1 MSSMVD
7 KITAALEQDLEMG
20 LLRPGMALDERGLAE
35 RFGVSRTPVRQALQH
50 FVEQGLVQVIPRRG
64 AFVAPVSVADLM
76 MLLEFLAELE
86 SICARFATRR
96 ITRSQRAEFL
106 AAHEEARAATEAD
119 DVHGYAR
126 ANKRFHG
133 VLYAA
138 SNNTFVVDQL
148 LRIRRRTNI
157 YAIQRFEQVGR
168 LRESFEEHDAVVQA
182 LLTGDP
188 EETARCMARH
198 ILEGSRG
205 MIEIVAAIPAPV
217 GPLSAA
223 QTGAGRGIRSA
234 TAETRR

>member
-1 MSSMVD
+1 MSKTAD
-7 KITAALEQDLEMG
+7 GIAAALEEDLEMG
-20 LLRPGMALDERGLAE
+20 RLRPGMALDERGLAE
-35 RFGVSRTPVRQALQH
+35 RFGVSRTPVRQALQR
-50 FVEQGLVQVIPRRG
+50 FVEQGLVEVIPRRG
-64 AFVAPVSVADLM
+64 AFVAGVSVADLM

-96 ITRSQRAEFL
+96 MTRGQRDEFL
-106 AAHEEARAATEAD
+106 AAHEEARAATAAD

-133 VLYAA
+133 VLYSA

-182 LLTGDP
+182 LLAGDP

-205 MIEIVAAIPAPV
+205 MIEIVAAIPAP
-217 GPLSAA
+217 
-223 QTGAGRGIRSA
+223 
-234 TAETRR
+234 TRPALG